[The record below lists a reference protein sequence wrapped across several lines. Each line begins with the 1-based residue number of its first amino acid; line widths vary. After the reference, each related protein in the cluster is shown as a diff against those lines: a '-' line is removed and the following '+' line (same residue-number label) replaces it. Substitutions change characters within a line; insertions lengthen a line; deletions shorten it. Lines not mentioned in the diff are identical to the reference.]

1 MNEKLKELSL
11 QAGGSHYPVVNPAL
25 QEAFARLI
33 IDECIDAVKNT
44 NKHHAYTTFD
54 LGMVEAT
61 IEKSVLAIQQRFTN
75 E

>member
-11 QAGGSHYPVVNPAL
+11 QAGGSHYPSVNPVL

-33 IDECIDAVKNT
+33 INECIDAVKNT

-54 LGMVEAT
+54 LGMVEST
-61 IEKSVLAIQQRFTN
+61 IEKSIESIKQRFSL
-75 E
+75 

>member
-11 QAGGSHYPVVNPAL
+11 QAGGAHYPSINPDVQEQFAL
-25 QEAFARLI
+25 LL

-44 NKHHAYTTFD
+44 NKHHAFTTFD

-61 IEKSVLAIQQRFTN
+61 IEKSVESIRQRFMV
-75 E
+75 